1 MHILFTM
8 RVFVLLKKNII
19 SLSFVLFALFLV
31 LFSNSNL
38 TACKNGLALWANS
51 VIPSLFPFLVA
62 AQLLSYTN
70 VVNFLSMRL
79 NFIMRPLFNVPGCG
93 AFPFIM
99 GLISGYPVG
108 AKIVSDLYANG
119 EITKNE
125 AERLLCF
132 TNNSGPLFIISTV
145 GASMYGNT
153 SLGYILLFTHMVASI
168 LVGTL
173 LGVLSR
179 VKSGKDNNILLD
191 SARSSHQ
198 SDRID
203 SLKSHK
209 TVGLSNVGEIL
220 GDSILSGIKTILMIG
235 GFVTLFSVII
245 SILKRTKILI
255 TIAGIISYL
264 LHVDSDLVLGLLT
277 GIIEFTNGLSII
289 SNIHLKNISINLIL
303 SSFLLGFGGISVTLQ
318 VLSIISKNRLS
329 GRKYLYG
336 KILHAL
342 IASLLTFIVLQIPL
356 FNFDLF

>member
-1 MHILFTM
+1 MRIFLILK
-8 RVFVLLKKNII
+8 RNLI
-19 SLSFVLFALFLV
+19 SILFVLFALFLV

-38 TACKNGLALWANS
+38 TACKDGLLLWANS

-62 AQLLSYTN
+62 AQLLGYTN
-70 VVNFLSMRL
+70 VVDFLSMRL
-79 NFIMRPLFNVPGCG
+79 NFLMKPLFNVPGSG

-108 AKIVSDLYANG
+108 AKIVSDLYVRG
-119 EITKNE
+119 EVTKGE

-145 GASMYGNT
+145 GSSLYGST
-153 SLGYILLFTHMVASI
+153 TIGAILLFTHILAS
-168 LVGTL
+168 LAVGII

-179 VKSGKDNNILLD
+179 KKSSGKSITGDNSVTLKVNSNLYPSNYNKSNNTAVKSV
-191 SARSSHQ
+191 
-198 SDRID
+198 RI
-203 SLKSHK
+203 
-209 TVGLSNVGEIL
+209 SNLGEIL

-255 TIAGIISYL
+255 IFASIIANI
-264 LHVDSDLVLGLLT
+264 LHINQDLVLGLFT

-289 SNIHLKNISINLIL
+289 SNIHLKNISVNLVL

-318 VLSIISKNRLS
+318 VLSIISKNKLS
-329 GRKYLYG
+329 GRKYLFG
-336 KILHAL
+336 KILHG
-342 IASLLTFIVLQIPL
+342 LLAAIITWVVLQIPL
-356 FNFDLF
+356 FNFNL

>member
-1 MHILFTM
+1 M
-8 RVFVLLKKNII
+8 LLKKNII

-70 VVNFLSMRL
+70 VVDFLSMRL
-79 NFIMRPLFNVPGCG
+79 NFIMKPLFNVPGCG

-145 GASMYGNT
+145 GSSMYGNT
-153 SLGYILLFTHMVASI
+153 SLGYILLFTHIASSI
-168 LVGTL
+168 LVGAF
-173 LGVLSR
+173 LGILSR
-179 VKSGKDNNILLD
+179 VKSGRTNNISLHSNKSL
-191 SARSSHQ
+191 HQ
-198 SDRID
+198 SNKNI
-203 SLKSHK
+203 HK
-209 TVGLSNVGEIL
+209 DVKLSNLGEIL

-255 TIAGIISYL
+255 TIAGIISHL

-289 SNIHLKNISINLIL
+289 SNIHLKSISINLIL

-318 VLSIISKNRLS
+318 VLSIISKNKLS

-336 KILHAL
+336 KILHGLLA
-342 IASLLTFIVLQIPL
+342 AMLTFVVLQIPI
-356 FNFDLF
+356 FNFDL

>member
-1 MHILFTM
+1 M
-8 RVFVLLKKNII
+8 LLKKNII
-19 SLSFVLFALFLV
+19 SLLFVLFALFLV

-38 TACKNGLALWANS
+38 IACKNGLALWANS
-51 VIPSLFPFLVA
+51 VIPSIFPFLVA

-70 VVNFLSMRL
+70 VVDILSMRL
-79 NFIMRPLFNVPGCG
+79 NFLMRPLFNVPGCG

-108 AKIVSDLYANG
+108 AKIVSYLYENG
-119 EITKNE
+119 QITKNE

-145 GASMYGNT
+145 GASLYGST
-153 SLGYILLFTHMVASI
+153 TIGAILLFTHILASI
-168 LVGTL
+168 IVGITL
-173 LGVLSR
+173 GLLSH
-179 VKSGKDNNILLD
+179 KKTDNNLISSNYTKSNISD
-191 SARSSHQ
+191 YSHQ
-198 SDRID
+198 AT
-203 SLKSHK
+203 KSVK
-209 TVGLSNVGEIL
+209 LSNLGEIL

-245 SILKRTKILI
+245 SILKRTKVLI
-255 TIAGIISYL
+255 IFASIISNTF
-264 LHVDSDLVLGLLT
+264 HVNQELVLGLFT

-318 VLSIISKNRLS
+318 VLSIISKYKLS

-336 KILHAL
+336 KIFHGI
-342 IASLLTFIVLQIPL
+342 IAALLTFFVLQVPL
-356 FNFDLF
+356 FNFNL